1 MMLTDPDGCAAHA
14 DGGTWPLAGRSA
26 EREPTT
32 VRVGG
37 ARFGPGHFPI
47 IAGPCAVESEAQV
60 LAIARAVRDAGGAV
74 LRGGAWK
81 PRSSPYAFQGMGPE
95 GLAILDAA
103 RRATGLPVVTEALD
117 EASLDLVA
125 ERADMIQI
133 GSRNMHNYALLK
145 RAAKT
150 GRPILLKR
158 GMSATLED
166 LLLAAEYL
174 LSGGNE
180 DVVLCERGIRT
191 FSGHSRFTLDL
202 GILPVLR
209 EVSHLPMIVDPSH
222 ATGARERVAAMSLAA
237 MAAGADGLMVEV
249 HGRPDE
255 ALCDGPQALLPDEF
269 AELVGRLGRIGEIL
283 GRRTEPLT

>member
-1 MMLTDPDGCAAHA
+1 MMLTDHDGCAASA

-26 EREPTT
+26 KREPTV

-47 IAGPCAVESEAQV
+47 VAGPCAVESEEQL
-60 LAIARAVRDAGGAV
+60 LAVARVVRDAGGAL

-103 RRATGLPVVTEALD
+103 RRETGLPIVTEALD

-145 RAAKT
+145 RAAT
-150 GRPILLKR
+150 VGRPILLKR

-180 DVVLCERGIRT
+180 QVVLCERGIRT

-222 ATGARERVAAMSLAA
+222 ATGARGRVAAMSLAA

-249 HGRPDE
+249 HVRPGE

-283 GRRTEPLT
+283 GRRTEPVT